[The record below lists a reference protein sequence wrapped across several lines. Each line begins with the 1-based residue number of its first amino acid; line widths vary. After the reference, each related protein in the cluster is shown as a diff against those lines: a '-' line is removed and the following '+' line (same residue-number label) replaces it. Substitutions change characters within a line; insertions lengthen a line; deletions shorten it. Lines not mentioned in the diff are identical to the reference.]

1 MHAPRTALWILVLV
15 ITVVSGIADGQ
26 GFVFAA
32 RIWHEGRI
40 VPGALARAIAGFAI
54 GISLYIVG
62 LRYQTE
68 LGIRAPEVQT
78 VSWFAVTLLSV
89 AIVSGRFAA
98 WRTVDQLVG
107 VAVLV
112 GVAWL
117 LVRTGA

>member
-1 MHAPRTALWILVLV
+1 MHTPRAALWILVLV

-26 GFVFAA
+26 GFVYAA
-32 RIWHEGRI
+32 RIWREGRL
-40 VPGALARAIAGFAI
+40 VPGALARAIAGFAVGI
-54 GISLYIVG
+54 GLYILG

-107 VAVLV
+107 AAVLV